1 MSTMIKTKIV
11 KGAFDAMLCY
21 VIQIVPIK
29 VHLREFHYC
38 VRCQLYITHYSALCC
53 VCYCRVSLACPVVL
67 VWFPLRDSGTEYS
80 KPSNVLCVCCIVT
93 DIYYELKALSEQE
106 PTQELFSF

>member
-80 KPSNVLCVCCIVT
+80 KPSNVLCVCCI
-93 DIYYELKALSEQE
+93 
-106 PTQELFSF
+106 